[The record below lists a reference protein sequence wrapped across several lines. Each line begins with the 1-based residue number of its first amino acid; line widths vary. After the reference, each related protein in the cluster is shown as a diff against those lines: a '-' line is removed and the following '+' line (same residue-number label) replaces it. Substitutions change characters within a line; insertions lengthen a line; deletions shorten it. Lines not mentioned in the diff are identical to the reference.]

1 MSAKDRAFSRL
12 DREQLQEAL
21 EAPTDRYGE
30 RNTWATRFR
39 ISRESKLVY
48 LDELFSDLDLGHIGE
63 VLTYAVRQPGI
74 SGDPRHMA
82 CSKVV
87 AGFIGRNRLYEK
99 PQQVKQRAPEIK
111 ALIVEGFQE
120 LEGLGYVI
128 PKQTNDSQ

>member
-1 MSAKDRAFSRL
+1 LSAKDRAFSRL

-63 VLTYAVRQPGI
+63 VLSYAVRQPGRT
-74 SGDPRHMA
+74 GDPKHTA

-99 PQQVKQRAPEIK
+99 P
-111 ALIVEGFQE
+111 
-120 LEGLGYVI
+120 
-128 PKQTNDSQ
+128 